1 VNEHEDGDADGDT
14 DATLVADEHE
24 DADGDGDASLD
35 VKKHEDA
42 DGGFDLND
50 PEHGKHANLVF
61 FSTCTSY

>member
-1 VNEHEDGDADGDT
+1 
-14 DATLVADEHE
+14 LVADEHE

-35 VKKHEDA
+35 VSEHEDA